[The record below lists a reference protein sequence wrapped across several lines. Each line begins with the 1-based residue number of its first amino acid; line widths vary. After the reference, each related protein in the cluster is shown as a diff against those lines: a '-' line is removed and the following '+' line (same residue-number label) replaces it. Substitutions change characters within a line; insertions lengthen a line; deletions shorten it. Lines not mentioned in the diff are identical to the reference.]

1 MIMNHKITK
10 DENIHPR
17 KHLKEIKLY
26 VYNPKD
32 QLIWSGHSN
41 LIFTD
46 ILVQISNKKLSG
58 YYAINSLGER
68 GKIHITGRI
77 IPDIK
82 SDKKIQNLLSIILG
96 F

>member
-1 MIMNHKITK
+1 MKKKIFK

-32 QLIWSGHSN
+32 QLIWSGNSN
-41 LIFTD
+41 LIFLD
-46 ILVQISNKKLSG
+46 ICAQISKKKLSG
-58 YYAINSLGER
+58 DYVINSLKE
-68 GKIHITGRI
+68 KCEISNTGHTKNDPRNME
-77 IPDIK
+77 K
-82 SDKKIQNLLSIILG
+82 EQKALSIILG